1 MEDIVASVAD
11 LKFEIEMQLY
21 NQVGVQPLPFPG
33 MDSTVQTSFDCDNIV
48 IAFCTLM
55 FLKLVTFQISGD
67 AFEPS
72 RPV

>member
-33 MDSTVQTSFDCDNIV
+33 MDSTVQTSFDCDKYRDR
-48 IAFCTLM
+48 
-55 FLKLVTFQISGD
+55 FLHVNVFKTSYIPNLRRCI
-67 AFEPS
+67 
-72 RPV
+72 